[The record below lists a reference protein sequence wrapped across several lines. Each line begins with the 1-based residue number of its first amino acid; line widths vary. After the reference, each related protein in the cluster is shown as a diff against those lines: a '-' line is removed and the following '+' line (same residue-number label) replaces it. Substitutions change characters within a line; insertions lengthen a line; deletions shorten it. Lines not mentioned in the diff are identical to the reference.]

1 MALID
6 VPSLKTL
13 DLQYLTYQH
22 DDSLQGLLDIC
33 PVLEDLS
40 VNFCEEQHNIP
51 SLKYFKLVD
60 WNYWRHDDIEIK
72 DMPKLEESICE
83 CCILCSQECHWIHHI
98 CQASYYMLRD
108 PKKWSVFDLVYS
120 GGFVFNQLK
129 HLKQCVCKK
138 NSSHLLDQLLKDSP
152 NLRVLDISHMER
164 HGYDG
169 LNEMVCWNQPSPVPE
184 CLLSSLQIL
193 NWSRYFGRPQDRDI
207 AVYILKHAR
216 RLNKA
221 KIIADTMEHNVQN
234 LEMITELA
242 FSSRASSRCELVFVK
257 QGKEDLMW

>member
-1 MALID
+1 
-6 VPSLKTL
+6 
-13 DLQYLTYQH
+13 
-22 DDSLQGLLDIC
+22 
-33 PVLEDLS
+33 
-40 VNFCEEQHNIP
+40 
-51 SLKYFKLVD
+51 
-60 WNYWRHDDIEIK
+60 
-72 DMPKLEESICE
+72 MPKLEEAYVSVVSSVLKSVIGSITSVKHLT
-83 CCILCSQECHWIHHI
+83 ICSEI
-98 CQASYYMLRD
+98 
-108 PKKWSVFDLVYS
+108 PKSGRFDHVYS

-138 NSSHLLDQLLKDSP
+138 NSSHLLGQLLKDSP

-257 QGKEDLMW
+257 G

>member
-1 MALID
+1 M
-6 VPSLKTL
+6 
-13 DLQYLTYQH
+13 
-22 DDSLQGLLDIC
+22 
-33 PVLEDLS
+33 
-40 VNFCEEQHNIP
+40 
-51 SLKYFKLVD
+51 
-60 WNYWRHDDIEIK
+60 
-72 DMPKLEESICE
+72 
-83 CCILCSQECHWIHHI
+83 
-98 CQASYYMLRD
+98 
-108 PKKWSVFDLVYS
+108 FDLVYS

-152 NLRVLDISHMER
+152 NLRVLDISHMEVSFFPWTLFFFFCGMCRLSIVSLSKVFFAWCQR